1 MLKFKLKDQGHTV
14 GIITLPISS
23 LTKRKHE
30 QWIPFQP
37 YKKDRTYH
45 GDLCLNCYVSEVRTS
60 ADLSPTNS
68 YNSSS
73 EDVSGGGGG
82 WKALGATFEKWSP
95 LGGKLGGGGGR
106 AASSSDS
113 DIRRDLYGGGHLSP
127 IDDERMGSPL
137 GMYLRYLFFF
147 SLLPPS
153 PSLSPP
159 LFLLLSLSLSFAF
172 FFHLHHSSLPP
183 SLSVYIGPTLPLTL
197 FAMCVYTVSVSCGCE
212 YHYHAITE
220 YTSYFTHTHTLV
232 CTVCMLSLSY
242 HYHFKTHSD
251 NSVSTL
257 YISCSGLVIITDVMY
272 MTVIEFKGTV
282 HVLYL

>member
-68 YNSSS
+68 HSSSS

-153 PSLSPP
+153 PSLSPS
-159 LFLLLSLSLSFAF
+159 FFCSLSLFIFCFFLSSPSF
-172 FFHLHHSSLPP
+172 LHP
-183 SLSVYIGPTLPLTL
+183 SLSLCLYWTYPPTS
-197 FAMCVYTVSVSCGCE
+197 F
-212 YHYHAITE
+212 
-220 YTSYFTHTHTLV
+220 V
-232 CTVCMLSLSY
+232 CIVCLYCQCLLWVRVSLSCN
-242 HYHFKTHSD
+242 H
-251 NSVSTL
+251 
-257 YISCSGLVIITDVMY
+257 
-272 MTVIEFKGTV
+272 
-282 HVLYL
+282 